1 MKTASL
7 QTELARG
14 LAFLWLLSFWPA
26 AYFVAGNFDQIA
38 DYNFEGVSGIL
49 LVSAVVP
56 AVASLLAV
64 LIWLSG
70 KPRAAASVLFAS
82 AGLNPLLLCFK
93 SFESAMHRLWAAE
106 GLHHG
111 IMAVYVALCVS
122 VALALGLALRKGG
135 AQRAAVWAATVVLAI
150 NGARIAVDAHA
161 FQAASGLPAVPDA
174 LQAKRSPLHENIY
187 YVLLDSYPGAV
198 TTRRVFGFDNPLPDE
213 LRRRGF
219 FSAGDFRTNYFATM
233 LTMSA
238 VLDAWYDVT
247 EASRFPIHGTEAY
260 PIHMIGGYMPAA
272 IKALKTIGFE
282 TLFLGNWYA
291 RCADKVFVCL
301 DRWQISQSVPFGTF
315 LDATPASRVFP
326 PVVTMATAGPPPF
339 DALYDAITPLTDSI
353 RSLAVH
359 RRAFVFAHNM
369 APHPPT
375 QYNADCTQSIA
386 MPTVDLNWTDV
397 EKTSYLAALQCV
409 NRKLMSLID
418 AIDRDDPTALVVI
431 QSDHGSFTQAHGHVA
446 WDNLPA
452 ALRDELTWPINFIR
466 APADCRHWL
475 YDGIAQVNTM
485 RFMIGCAMREPPHY
499 LTDDSYIGRG
509 RGTGDGPFVLLARQT
524 PRYGG

>member
-1 MKTASL
+1 MRTD
-7 QTELARG
+7 LARG
-14 LAFLWLLSFWPA
+14 LAFLWLLAFWPA
-26 AYFVAGNFDQIA
+26 AYFIAGNFDQIA
-38 DYNFEGVSGIL
+38 DYHFEGVAGIL
-49 LVSAVVP
+49 LVCAAIPV
-56 AVASLLAV
+56 AASLLAAAIR
-64 LIWLSG
+64 LLG
-70 KPRAAASVLFAS
+70 KPRAASIVLFAS
-82 AGLNPLLLCFK
+82 ASLNPLLFCFK
-93 SFESAMHRLWAAE
+93 SFEQVLLKLWAAA

-111 IMAVYVALCVS
+111 MMAVYLVICLS
-122 VALALGLALRKGG
+122 LSLALAAVLRKNG
-135 AQRAAVWAATVVLAI
+135 AQQAAVIAATVVLAV
-150 NGARIAVDAHA
+150 NGARIGVEAHA

-187 YVLLDSYPGAV
+187 YLLLDSYPGAV
-198 TTRRVFGFDNPLPDE
+198 TTSRVFGFDNPLPDE

-247 EASRFPIHGTEAY
+247 ESSHVPIHGTDAY
-260 PIHMIGGYMPAA
+260 PIHLIGGYMPAA
-272 IKALKTIGFE
+272 IKALKTIGFQ

-301 DRWQISQSVPFGTF
+301 DRWQISQSIPFGTF
-315 LDATPASRVFP
+315 LDATPVARVFP
-326 PVVTMATAGPPPF
+326 PVVTMATAGVVPF
-339 DALYDAITPLTDSI
+339 DALYDAITPLKDNI
-353 RSLAVH
+353 RALANGKGRV
-359 RRAFVFAHNM
+359 FVMAHNM

-375 QYNADCTQSIA
+375 QYNADCTQSMA
-386 MPTVDLNWTDV
+386 PPTVDLNWTDV
-397 EKTSYLAALQCV
+397 GKASYLAALQCV

-418 AIDRDDPTALVVI
+418 EIDRDDPGALVVI

-446 WDNLPA
+446 WDSLPA

-466 APADCRHWL
+466 APADCRRWL

-499 LTDDSYIGRG
+499 LTDDTYIGRG
-509 RGTGDGPFVLLARQT
+509 RTTGDGPFVLLARQG

>member
-1 MKTASL
+1 MKTD
-7 QTELARG
+7 LARG

-38 DYNFEGVSGIL
+38 DYNFEGVTGIL
-49 LVSAVVP
+49 LVSAAIP
-56 AVASLLAV
+56 TAASFLAAI
-64 LIWLSG
+64 IWLFG
-70 KPRAAASVLFAS
+70 QQRAAAVVLFAS
-82 AGLNPLLLCFK
+82 AGLNPLLFCFR
-93 SFESAMHRLWAAE
+93 SYESAMVKLWAAE

-111 IMAVYVALCVS
+111 VMAVYLALCLS
-122 VALALGLALRKGG
+122 LALALAFALRKPVL
-135 AQRAAVWAATVVLAI
+135 QRAAVLAAAIVLAV

-161 FQAASGLPAVPDA
+161 FRGASSLAAVPDA

-187 YVLLDSYPGAV
+187 YVLLDSYPGPV
-198 TTRRVFGFDNPLPDE
+198 TTRRVFGFDNPLPGE
-213 LRRRGF
+213 LRQRGF

-238 VLDAWYDVT
+238 VLDAYYDVT
-247 EASRFPIHGTEAY
+247 EASHFPIHGTEAY
-260 PIHMIGGYMPAA
+260 PIHLMGGYTPAA

-301 DRWQISQSVPFGTF
+301 DRWKISQSIPFGTF
-315 LDATPASRVFP
+315 LDATPVGRVFP
-326 PVVTMATAGPPPF
+326 PVVKMATAGPPPF

-353 RSLAVH
+353 RSLALHGRV
-359 RRAFVFAHNM
+359 FVLAHNM

-375 QYNADCTQSIA
+375 QYNADCTQSEA
-386 MPTVDLNWTDV
+386 APTVDLNWTDV
-397 EKTSYLAALQCV
+397 EKESYLAALQCV
-409 NRKLMSLID
+409 NRKLMALID
-418 AIDRDDPTALVVI
+418 AIDRDDASALVVI
-431 QSDHGSFTQAHGHVA
+431 QSDHGSFTQAHGIVA

-466 APADCRHWL
+466 APAECRHWL

-499 LTDDSYIGRG
+499 LTDDTYIGRG
-509 RGTGDGPFVLLARQT
+509 RTTGDGPFVLLARQA

>member
-1 MKTASL
+1 MKTAPL
-7 QTELARG
+7 QTDLARG
-14 LAFLWLLSFWPA
+14 FAFLWLLAFWPA

-38 DYNFEGVSGIL
+38 DYSFEGVTAIL
-49 LVSAVVP
+49 LVSAAIP
-56 AVASLLAV
+56 AAASLLAAG
-64 LIWLSG
+64 IWSLG
-70 KPRAAASVLFAS
+70 RQRAAVIVLFAS
-82 AGLNPLLLCFK
+82 AALNPLLFCFR
-93 SFESAMHRLWAAE
+93 SCESAIVKLWAAE

-111 IMAVYVALCVS
+111 MIVVYVALCGLLS
-122 VALALGLALRKGG
+122 LALGLALRSS
-135 AQRAAVWAATVVLAI
+135 ALQRAAVFAAAIVLAV

-161 FQAASGLPAVPDA
+161 FQGASSLAEVPDA

-187 YVLLDSYPGAV
+187 YVLLDSYPGPV
-198 TTRRVFGFDNPLPDE
+198 TTKRVFGFDNPLPAQ
-213 LRRRGF
+213 LGRRGF

-247 EASRFPIHGTEAY
+247 EASRFPVHGTEAY
-260 PIHMIGGYMPAA
+260 PIHLIGGYTPAA

-282 TLFLGNWYA
+282 TVFLGNWYA

-301 DRWQISQSVPFGTF
+301 DRWQISQSIPFGTF
-315 LDATPASRVFP
+315 LDATPAARIFP
-326 PVVTMATAGPPPF
+326 PVVTMARAGPAPF

-353 RSLAVH
+353 PSLARHGRV
-359 RRAFVFAHNM
+359 FVFAHNM

-375 QYNADCTQSIA
+375 QYNADCTQSKA
-386 MPTVDLNWTDV
+386 APTVDLNWTGV
-397 EKTSYLAALQCV
+397 EKDSYLAALQCV
-409 NRKLMSLID
+409 NRKMMSLID
-418 AIDRDDPTALVVI
+418 AIDRDDPGALVVI

-446 WDNLPA
+446 WDSLPA

-466 APADCRHWL
+466 APAECRRWL

-499 LTDDSYIGRG
+499 LTDDTYIGRG
-509 RGTGDGPFVLLARQT
+509 RGTGDGPFVLLARQG

>member
-1 MKTASL
+1 MKTD
-7 QTELARG
+7 LARG

-38 DYNFEGVSGIL
+38 DYGFEGVTGIL
-49 LVSAVVP
+49 LVSAAVP
-56 AVASLLAV
+56 VAASLLAAAIWWLGKQRAAVIV
-64 LIWLSG
+64 LF
-70 KPRAAASVLFAS
+70 AAAS
-82 AGLNPLLLCFK
+82 LNPMLFCFR
-93 SFESAMHRLWAAE
+93 SFESAIVKLWAAE
-106 GLHHG
+106 GFHHG
-111 IMAVYVALCVS
+111 MMAVYAALCTS
-122 VALALGLALRKGG
+122 MALAIGFALRRPTL
-135 AQRAAVWAATVVLAI
+135 QRAAVLAAAIVVGV
-150 NGARIAVDAHA
+150 NSARIAVDAHA
-161 FQAASGLPAVPDA
+161 FHAASGLPDVPDA

-187 YVLLDSYPGAV
+187 YVLLDSYPGPV
-198 TTRRVFGFDNPLPDE
+198 TTKRVFGFDNPLPE
-213 LRRRGF
+213 QLRQRGF

-238 VLDAWYDVT
+238 VLDAYYDVT
-247 EASRFPIHGTEAY
+247 EASHFPIHGTDAY
-260 PIHMIGGYMPAA
+260 PIHLIGGYTPAA

-315 LDATPASRVFP
+315 LDGTPVARIFP
-326 PVVTMATAGPPPF
+326 PVVTMATAGPVPF
-339 DALYDAITPLTDSI
+339 DALYDAITPLTDNI
-353 RSLAVH
+353 RSLALHSRV
-359 RRAFVFAHNM
+359 FVFAHNM

-375 QYNADCTQSIA
+375 QYNADCTQSQA
-386 MPTVDLNWTDV
+386 APTVDLNWTGV
-397 EKTSYLAALQCV
+397 ERDGYLAALQCV
-409 NRKLMSLID
+409 NRKLTSLID
-418 AIDRDDPTALVVI
+418 EIDRDDPTALVVI

-446 WDNLPA
+446 WDSLPA
-452 ALRDELTWPINFIR
+452 PLRDELTWPINFIR
-466 APADCRHWL
+466 APAECRHWL

-509 RGTGDGPFVLLARQT
+509 RGTGDGPFVLLARQN